1 MQESVNQLSD
11 DMIGHKKEVNNLMSE
26 KNSLGDLLRLKLS
39 EMRES
44 LFSDLNKVDDE
55 LKSHM
60 NFQRNENA
68 KLYQIISDLKIEKT
82 ELQKQL
88 QSLNQRYS
96 DLDMTV
102 GQDDK

>member
-1 MQESVNQLSD
+1 
-11 DMIGHKKEVNNLMSE
+11 MIGHKKEVTNLMSE

-88 QSLNQRYS
+88 QSLNQRNS
-96 DLDMTV
+96 DLEMTV